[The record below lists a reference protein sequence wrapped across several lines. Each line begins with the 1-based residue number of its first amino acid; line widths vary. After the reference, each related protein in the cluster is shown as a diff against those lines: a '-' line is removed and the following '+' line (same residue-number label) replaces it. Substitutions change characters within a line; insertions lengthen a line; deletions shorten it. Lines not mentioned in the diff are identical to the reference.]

1 MTEQTPSLRD
11 RPRKSFPFQ
20 VGEPV
25 EHRGVVVAPLFPL
38 RDPVAGYVTLDEAIG
53 KGLEIAET
61 GPDGTVPELT
71 VTNPLDEAVLLYDGE
86 ELVGAKQNRILDV
99 SVLVAAGS
107 KLTIPVS
114 CVEQGRWRSVSR
126 TFSAAPHV
134 SSTDLR
140 RAKAAALASRGT
152 RSRRRAGRGLAIRP
166 DEAPFPRRRLR
177 HRCKPRCVRRPRAPD
192 RGTRERVR
200 GRPGPVRRRTRDRR
214 RAVPGRRLTARGIRG
229 PVAQAPCRLPARRA
243 RPPGRAA
250 DAPRAHAHV
259 RRRGRRGCAQPPAVH
274 GPGHRPA
281 ATRAGARL
289 RLELDDEL
297 IQLSAFTADQD
308 RSARAVGGR
317 IVRPRGAGAEA
328 GGARPAGWA
337 AVPAG
342 RSLHTRP
349 VAGRVLAIGGF
360 SLGTD
365 FDDLILELAGARAS
379 VPTAQGIISIRVLM
393 LIGRPEGEEAL
404 AARTLRDRF
413 AAPPSRRGRRAR

>member
-1 MTEQTPSLRD
+1 M
-11 RPRKSFPFQ
+11 
-20 VGEPV
+20 
-25 EHRGVVVAPLFPL
+25 
-38 RDPVAGYVTLDEAIG
+38 TLDEAIG

-166 DEAPFPRRRLR
+166 DEAPCPRRRLR
-177 HRCKPRCVRRPRAPD
+177 HRCKPRCVRRSRAPD

-200 GRPGPVRRRTRDRR
+200 GRPGQCGAVLGIGDALCLDVVSRPEAFAVLWPKLRAGYLLDALGHLDGRR
-214 RAVPGRRLTARGIRG
+214 RAPSACSRSSTRSPML
-229 PVAQAPCRLPARRA
+229 
-243 RPPGRAA
+243 
-250 DAPRAHAHV
+250 
-259 RRRGRRGCAQPPAVH
+259 
-274 GPGHRPA
+274 RPA
-281 ATRAGARL
+281 AGRPRAWAPTCGYAGRCSAPV
-289 RLELDDEL
+289 ELDDEL

-317 IVRPRGAGAEA
+317 IALAARGLKVWERDRLAGPRC
-328 GGARPAGWA
+328 P
-337 AVPAG
+337 PAG
-342 RSLHTRP
+342 RCIL
-349 VAGRVLAIGGF
+349 GRWRDASSRIGGF
-360 SLGTD
+360 SSKPTSTTSSSSSP
-365 FDDLILELAGARAS
+365 GARAS

-393 LIGRPEGEEAL
+393 LIVGSRGLRAF

-413 AAPPSRRGRRAR
+413 AAPPSGRGRRALMR

>member
-1 MTEQTPSLRD
+1 MTEQTPSPRD

-53 KGLEIAET
+53 TGLEIAET

-140 RAKAAALASRGT
+140 RAKAAALASRGPARGAAPGEVWRSVRTKLHSLGVASDTDASRDAFVAHERPIAALESAFGADPGQCGAVLGIGDALCLDVVSRPEAFAVLWPKLRAGYLLDALGHLDGRPT
-152 RSRRRAGRGLAIRP
+152 RPERMLTFVDEVADAAPSRRPSTGLGT
-166 DEAPFPRRRLR
+166 DLRLR
-177 HRCKPRCVRRPRAPD
+177 GEVL
-192 RGTRERVR
+192 GS
-200 GRPGPVRRRTRDRR
+200 G
-214 RAVPGRRLTARGIRG
+214 
-229 PVAQAPCRLPARRA
+229 
-243 RPPGRAA
+243 
-250 DAPRAHAHV
+250 
-259 RRRGRRGCAQPPAVH
+259 
-274 GPGHRPA
+274 
-281 ATRAGARL
+281 
-289 RLELDDEL
+289 LELDDEL

-317 IVRPRGAGAEA
+317 IV
-328 GGARPAGWA
+328 
-337 AVPAG
+337 
-342 RSLHTRP
+342 
-349 VAGRVLAIGGF
+349 
-360 SLGTD
+360 
-365 FDDLILELAGARAS
+365 
-379 VPTAQGIISIRVLM
+379 
-393 LIGRPEGEEAL
+393 
-404 AARTLRDRF
+404 
-413 AAPPSRRGRRAR
+413 PPSRRGG